1 MFWIAVIA
9 LMILAGWAQMATKG
23 RFERFSK
30 VPASCGLT
38 GAQAADSMLRSAG
51 ITNVEIE
58 VSQGGMLSDHYDPI
72 KNVIRLSPEVYSS
85 RSVAAL
91 AVACHEAGHAIQKAN
106 AYAPLVI
113 RNTVVPVASFGSGA
127 GMLLIMIG
135 LFTNALGLAA
145 LGLVLYA
152 FIVFFQLVNLPVEF
166 DASARAKKALARLGM
181 IQPGAES
188 EGVSKVLT
196 AAAMTYVAATL
207 TSVFYLLYYAWIIFG
222 NQNRS

>member
-1 MFWIAVIA
+1 MFWIALIA
-9 LMILAGWAQMATKG
+9 LMIMAGWAQMATKG

-51 ITNVEIE
+51 VTNVDIE
-58 VSQGGMLSDHYDPI
+58 VSRGGMLSDHYDPI

-91 AVACHEAGHAIQKAN
+91 AVACHEAGHALQKAN

-113 RNTVVPVASFGSGA
+113 RNTVVPLASFGSGA
-127 GMLLIMIG
+127 GMFLIMIG
-135 LFTNALGLAA
+135 LFINALGLAA
-145 LGLVLYA
+145 FGLVLYA
-152 FIVFFQLVNLPVEF
+152 TVVFFQLINLPVEF
-166 DASARAKKALARLGM
+166 DASARAKKALTRLGM

-188 EGVSKVLT
+188 EGVSKVLS

-207 TSVFYLLYYAWIIFG
+207 TSVFYLIYYAWLIFG
-222 NQNRS
+222 NQNRN